1 MESPKFYQQ
10 SAVEVLSQLQS
21 NENGLKKEVIQQ
33 RLEEYGK
40 NIIEVRDKWKYWKMF
55 VNSIN
60 DVLTWLLFGASVVSF
75 IMDDVVTSVIF
86 FVIIVL
92 NIALNFLQEFKAENI
107 MQSLKGF
114 IRETAHVKRSGE
126 IVDIPVAE
134 LVPGDIIVLEEG
146 DAVPADIRILHANK
160 LQVNSFAITGES
172 NPQYKSDAPIN
183 REVSFADQTNMV
195 FMGATIATGDGIG
208 VVTATGHNT
217 MFGNIA
223 KLSSEIERDRTPL
236 QKELD
241 KMAKKNV
248 LIAVVILAVVFAL
261 CLFVLNYSLHVA
273 LIFSIVV
280 ATSMVPQGLPME
292 INISLLLGVRR
303 LGKKH
308 ALVKKLSSVEALGS
322 TSIICTDKTGTLTK
336 NEMNVEH
343 AFGKNF
349 EMRIEGDGYNPKGK
363 VFFGEKRMTLSG
375 KKEFIHFFQG
385 LHFNN
390 RAHLN
395 KKGKNYIVLGDP
407 TEGALKVFGYR
418 AGVDEALFEKKYQ
431 EVEEFPFDSDRKMM
445 STLFLTDKKRVI
457 VHTKGSP
464 ESILAHCTH
473 IWDANTDTKKKITK
487 TDIQEMR
494 EKIEKFSL
502 GAYRILAIA
511 TREVEVQK
519 KYEQTSIEQ
528 KLTLL
533 GFVAMMDPP
542 RSGVKEAFRIAREAH
557 IKTIVI
563 TGDSHL
569 TAQAIAR
576 RVGLLNDENNDRV
589 FTMEGKDLPH
599 LSDHDLVKS
608 IKGCEAA
615 IFSRVSPE
623 QKLRIVTQLQKSG
636 EVVAVTGDGV
646 NDAPALKKADIGVS
660 MGKIG
665 TSVAKEVSQIILTDD
680 SYSTLV
686 YAIKEGRTI
695 YQNLVKTVK
704 SCYTSNFAELFIV
717 LIGITLASKFD
728 NLTPLMPVQILMID
742 LIGEIVPLIALTFDP
757 LRKGQMKTP
766 PRSMKRHVLNHT
778 ATADIIF
785 TGLLMGIVGFVVFA
799 ITYQLTHS
807 AMMATTAAYFMLLLS
822 QYLNILNRRESRFT
836 FSPYF
841 FKNWK
846 LWVSILVTF
855 GVLLVFVQTPLA
867 QYEKIGFSPLPWHIW
882 GWIAGIL
889 VMYISLLEIK
899 KRVFFWLDHKDEMPV
914 ELSGSSLNL

>member
-1 MESPKFYQQ
+1 MQSAKYYQQ
-10 SAVEVLSQLQS
+10 SAHDVLSHLKS
-21 NENGLKKEVIQQ
+21 KENGLSKEAVHQ
-33 RLEEYGK
+33 RLMEYGR
-40 NIIEVRDKWKYWKMF
+40 NSIEVRDKWKHWKMF
-55 VNSIN
+55 VGSIN
-60 DVLTWLLFGASVVSF
+60 DVLTWLLFGACLVSF
-75 IMDDVVTSVIF
+75 FMDDIVTSVIF

-92 NIALNFLQEFKAENI
+92 NITLNFFQEFKAENI
-107 MQSLKGF
+107 MESLQGF
-114 IRETAHVKRSGE
+114 IRETAKVKRSGE
-126 IVDIPVAE
+126 VIEIPVSE
-134 LVPGDIIVLEEG
+134 LVPGDIVLLEEG
-146 DAVPADIRILHANK
+146 DAVSADIRILHANK
-160 LQVNSFAITGES
+160 LQVNSFAVTGES
-172 NPQYKSDAPIN
+172 NPQYKSDTPIN

-195 FMGATIATGDGIG
+195 FMGATIATGDGLG

-217 MFGNIA
+217 MFGGIA

-248 LIAVVILAVVFAL
+248 LIALVILVLVFVL
-261 CLFVLNYSLHVA
+261 CLFVLDYSLHTA
-273 LIFSIVV
+273 LIFAIVV

-292 INISLLLGVRR
+292 INISLLMGVRR

-349 EMRIEGDGYNPKGK
+349 EMNITGNGYSPRGK
-363 VFFGEKRMTLSG
+363 VFLGEKEITSSEIEKFR
-375 KKEFIHFFQG
+375 HFFNG

-395 KKGKNYIVLGDP
+395 KKGKNYFILGDP

-418 AGVDEALFEKKYQ
+418 AGVNEKIFEKQYK
-431 EVEEFPFDSDRKMM
+431 EIEEFPFDSNRKMM
-445 STLFLTDKKRVI
+445 TTLFLTQGKRVV

-464 ESILAHCTH
+464 ESVMAGCTH
-473 IWDANTDTKKKITK
+473 IWNAETNTAQKITK
-487 TDIQEMR
+487 EDLKQLR
-494 EKIEKFSL
+494 KKIEEFSL

-511 TREVEVQK
+511 SREVDLQK
-519 KYEQTSIEQ
+519 EYEQEDTE
-528 KLTLL
+528 KNLMLT

-542 RSGVKEAFRIAREAH
+542 RKGVKQAFKIAKEAH

-569 TAQAIAR
+569 TAEAIAG
-576 RVGLLNDENNDRV
+576 RVGLLDEENRDQV
-589 FTMEGKDLPH
+589 FIMEGKDLAN
-599 LSDHDLVKS
+599 LSDKDLVHNIKKS
-608 IKGCEAA
+608 EAA

-646 NDAPALKKADIGVS
+646 NDAPALKKADVGVS

-665 TSVAKEVSQIILTDD
+665 TSVAKEVSQIVLTDD

-717 LIGITLASKFD
+717 LIGISLASKFD

-757 LRKGQMKTP
+757 LRKGEMKTP
-766 PRSMKRHVLNHT
+766 PRSMKRHVLN
-778 ATADIIF
+778 ANSTADIIF
-785 TGLLMGIVGFVVFA
+785 TGLLMGAIGFIMFGIA
-799 ITYQLTHS
+799 YQLTHS
-807 AMMATTAAYFMLLLS
+807 AVVATTAAYLMLLLS
-822 QYLNILNRRESRFT
+822 QYFNILNRRESGFT

-841 FKNWK
+841 FKNKK
-846 LWVSILVTF
+846 LWISILGTF
-855 GVLLVFVQTPLA
+855 GILLLFVHTPLA
-867 QYEKIGFSPLPWHIW
+867 QYEKIGFAPLPWAIW
-882 GWIAGIL
+882 GWVCGIL
-889 VMYISLLEIK
+889 VVYVSLLEIK
-899 KRVFFWLDHKDEMPV
+899 KRIFFSLEQKDVVP
-914 ELSGSSLNL
+914 G